1 MELTIRKPDDLH
13 VHLRDGPWMANVL
26 PHTAMRFRRAVVMP
40 NLDPPVT
47 TTAAALAYRARI
59 LDALPRDLRFE
70 PLMTLYLTEETAI
83 EEIRKA
89 KLSGYVVAVK
99 YYPAGGTTH
108 SNRGVADIRKVYPV
122 LAELENLGMPLLL
135 HGEIIEPA
143 VDFFDRESVFIER
156 ILGEIIRRFPGLKL
170 VLEHITTR
178 AAVEYVRAGPATL
191 AATITAHHLLLNRN
205 ALFQGGLQPHYYCL
219 PLLKTEEDRQALV
232 QAATSANPKF
242 FLGTDSAPHARAAKE
257 RACGC
262 AGIYTAHA
270 ALELYAEVFDGAGSL
285 DRLDGFASGHGAAF
299 YGLPRTSEKLTLRK
313 APMTVPR
320 KYPFGSDELV
330 PFRAGAACGWALV
343 THE

>member
-26 PHTAMRFRRAVVMP
+26 PHTAMRFSRAVVMP

-47 TTAAALAYRARI
+47 STAAALAYRARI
-59 LDALPRDLRFE
+59 LDALPRGLRFE
-70 PLMTLYLTEETAI
+70 PLMTLYLTEETGI

-89 KLSGYVVAVK
+89 KLSGHVVAVK
-99 YYPAGGTTH
+99 YYPAEATTH

-135 HGEIIEPA
+135 HGEVVDPA
-143 VDFFDRESVFIER
+143 VDVFDRERVFIER
-156 ILGEIIRRFPGLKL
+156 VLGEIIRRFPGLKL

-178 AAVEYVRAGPATL
+178 AAAEYVRTGPASL
-191 AATITAHHLLLNRN
+191 AATITAHHLMLNRN
-205 ALFQGGLQPHYYCL
+205 ALFQGGLQPHHYCL
-219 PLLKTEEDRQALV
+219 PLLKTEEDRRALV
-232 QAATSANPKF
+232 RAATSANPRF

-270 ALELYAEVFDGAGSL
+270 ALELYAEVFDEAGRL
-285 DRLDGFASGHGAAF
+285 DHLDGFASGHGAAF

-320 KYPFGSDELV
+320 KYPFGNDELI
-330 PFRAGAACGWALV
+330 PFRAGAACNWTLV

>member
-1 MELTIRKPDDLH
+1 
-13 VHLRDGPWMANVL
+13 MANVL
-26 PHTAMRFRRAVVMP
+26 PHTAMRFSRAVVMP

-47 TTAAALAYRARI
+47 STAAALAYRARI
-59 LDALPRDLRFE
+59 LDALPRGLRFE

-83 EEIRKA
+83 EEVRKA
-89 KLSGYVVAVK
+89 KLSGHVVAVK
-99 YYPAGGTTH
+99 YYPAEVTTH

-135 HGEIIEPA
+135 HGEV
-143 VDFFDRESVFIER
+143 VDPSVDAFDRERIFIER
-156 ILGEIIRRFPGLKL
+156 VLDEIIRRFPGLKL

-178 AAVEYVRAGPATL
+178 AAVEYVCVGPATL

-205 ALFQGGLQPHYYCL
+205 ALFQGGLQPHHYCL
-219 PLLKTEEDRQALV
+219 PLLKTEEDRRALV
-232 QAATSANPKF
+232 QAAISADPKF
-242 FLGTDSAPHARAAKE
+242 FLGTDSAPHARATKE

-270 ALELYAEVFDGAGSL
+270 ALELYAEVFDEAGGL
-285 DRLDGFASGHGAAF
+285 DYLDGFASGHGAAF

-313 APMTVPR
+313 VPMTVPR
-320 KYPFGSDELV
+320 KYPFGNDELI
-330 PFRAGAACGWALV
+330 PFRAGAACNWTLV